1 MAEAETHS
9 MTVHGYLDR
18 TVYRPFK
25 MLATEPILLLVT
37 LWLTLLYG
45 LVYARERFHHPTT
58 PM

>member
-1 MAEAETHS
+1 